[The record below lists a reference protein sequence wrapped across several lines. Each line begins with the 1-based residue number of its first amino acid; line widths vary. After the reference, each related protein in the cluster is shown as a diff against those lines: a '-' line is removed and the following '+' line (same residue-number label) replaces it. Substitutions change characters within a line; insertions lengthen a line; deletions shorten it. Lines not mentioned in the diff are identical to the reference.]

1 MACGI
6 MLIKNLP
13 FYGGQMKTS
22 RKYYLYRNVSSKLW
36 KYNYSGAF
44 SDESLN
50 PISKGV
56 QRIKIHKNKQKKS
69 VL

>member
-1 MACGI
+1 
-6 MLIKNLP
+6 
-13 FYGGQMKTS
+13 MKTC

-36 KYNYSGAF
+36 KYNCSRAR

-56 QRIKIHKNKQKKS
+56 QKIQIYKNKKS
-69 VL
+69 AL